1 MFFFRVMCIRP
12 LQKASTYPKCKTI
25 AALKSSRKL
34 ASAIDELARTIGLG
48 GTLDEDGSSPT
59 SR

>member
-34 ASAIDELARTIGLG
+34 ASAIDELARTIGLA
-48 GTLDEDGSSPT
+48 GTLDEDVT
-59 SR
+59 YE